1 MLFLVHKTNIELS
14 DNDKVNENEINVTE
28 CEFVFDEEYGDLARK
43 AVFTNSVEGI
53 SYEVP
58 ITNNKCFVPYEVC
71 NNEGHILVGVF
82 AYDVED
88 NKVVIRYSPTPAKVK
103 INKGSYVENSADSGI
118 ITPTQYEIYE
128 AALASALE
136 RLNQEIAKLDEA
148 YESGELNGPANT
160 LSIGTVTGGATAAA
174 SITGDAPNQTLS
186 LVLPKGDKGNTGPA
200 NTLSIGTVVSGT
212 TASASITGTAPNQT
226 LNLVLPKGDTGPQG
240 TTDYDD
246 LENRPTYNGQTITSE
261 TNIPE
266 VITYTAF
273 TGTDGTSA
281 GTTGLVPAPAIA
293 DADKFL
299 KSDGTWDTA
308 GGGSSVTV
316 VQTTGT
322 STTDVM
328 SQNATTGMVFQ
339 NPGTNTIVRI
349 GNSSTNSNNT
359 VTIGYNSTAS
369 NTAAVAIGNTAQAQG
384 MNSAAI
390 GPDTLVQHRG
400 SVALGSSAQTT
411 SKGQIMVGTT
421 NTYDGYNSSN
431 YRLISGVYDGQ
442 TDNDAVTVGQVN
454 GLIDAINTALNTNIS
469 HIGAINNS

>member
-88 NKVVIRYSPTPAKVK
+88 NKVIIRYSPTPAKVK
-103 INKGSYVENSADSGI
+103 INKGSYVKDPADSGI

-174 SITGDAPNQTLS
+174 SITGDSPNQTLS

-212 TASASITGTAPNQT
+212 TASATITGTAPNQT

-246 LENRPTYNGQTITSE
+246 LENRPTYNSQTITSE

-266 VITYTAF
+266 VITYNAF
-273 TGTDGTSA
+273 TGTDGVTA
-281 GTTGLVPAPAIA
+281 GTTGLVPAPTTT
-293 DADKFL
+293 DVDKFL

-308 GGGSSVTV
+308 GGGGGPTV

-339 NPGTNTIVRI
+339 NPGTDNIVRI
-349 GNSSTNSNNT
+349 GNSSTNSSNT
-359 VTIGYNSTAS
+359 VSIGYSSNAL

-390 GPDTLVQHRG
+390 GSNTLVTHRG

-421 NTYDGYNSSN
+421 NTYDGYDSSN

-442 TDNDAVTVGQVN
+442 AAHDAVTVGQVN
-454 GLIDAINTALNTNIS
+454 GLIDAINTALSTSIP
-469 HIGAINNS
+469 HIGASS